1 MLEVHLDMP
10 LNLRFIPL
18 SRSLLPD
25 RQKNYDF
32 LIEGRV
38 QYGFSHLNLE
48 RQEIM
53 NLQLSPCID
62 QLYTTKDSHFRPQIA
77 DEAISILV
85 AQAIEE
91 MRRSEGFPVLVVAGW
106 HAREQDMHVEMLAA
120 QALARCRTLRDMSE
134 VAQQFGHGS
143 WSLRFYRSPKLQ
155 QKPVPNLLFQTYV
168 HDNKP
173 EPASVAKNY
182 VPGVPTT
189 IL

>member
-1 MLEVHLDMP
+1 MGHRSFKAACQSKQVANMLEAHLDTP

-48 RQEIM
+48 HQEIM
-53 NLQLSPCID
+53 NLQLSPRID
-62 QLYTTKDSHFRPQIA
+62 HSTPRRDSHFRPQIA

-106 HAREQDMHVEMLAA
+106 NAREQDMHVEMLAA
-120 QALARCRTLRDMSE
+120 QALARCRTVRDMSE
-134 VAQQFGHGS
+134 VAQ
-143 WSLRFYRSPKLQ
+143 
-155 QKPVPNLLFQTYV
+155 
-168 HDNKP
+168 
-173 EPASVAKNY
+173 
-182 VPGVPTT
+182 
-189 IL
+189 